1 MQLTTLS
8 APKQNYLSKEM
19 SSSRFIPY
27 KMLLD
32 EIIAL
37 SYNEIKKKETD
48 GRTKGQVVSEIIK
61 IMKKKLEKELEEN
74 VD

>member
-1 MQLTTLS
+1 MDN
-8 APKQNYLSKEM
+8 K
-19 SSSRFIPY
+19 IVID

-48 GRTKGQVVSEIIK
+48 GRTKGQVVSEI
-61 IMKKKLEKELEEN
+61 MKKKLEKELEEN